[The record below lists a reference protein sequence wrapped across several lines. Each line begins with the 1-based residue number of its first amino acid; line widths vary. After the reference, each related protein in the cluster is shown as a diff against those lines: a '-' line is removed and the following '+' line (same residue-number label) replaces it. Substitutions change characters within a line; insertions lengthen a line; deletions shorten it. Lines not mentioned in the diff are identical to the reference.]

1 MKNIQSISFARLTFC
16 ISAIVF
22 CSVFVFASAPVKAA
36 DPVYVVVEY
45 IKVKPEDHLK
55 YIEVEQKIWK
65 PMHQER
71 INQGIIASWT
81 LYAVEFTGSADN
93 YNYVA
98 ITTYNDP
105 ETLENPWNAEIPAKV
120 HRNMSLSEMM
130 DRTNKAREIVRSEL
144 YNSVASIPAIPFEDP
159 AHYIQVNYM
168 KVEPGKGSEYE
179 ALEKEVWMPIHEESI
194 RSGQTVGWGLW
205 AAMFPRGASR
215 PYQYI
220 TMNTFSDY
228 SYVFELSFSDAFH
241 AIHPEMDFSETTK
254 KTREARIIERVE
266 LWDLIDY
273 VVK

>member
-1 MKNIQSISFARLTFC
+1 MKNKQLSRYARLKLFV
-16 ISAIVF
+16 SAVVF
-22 CSVFVFASAPVKAA
+22 CSLFVCASAPAKSA
-36 DPVYVVVEY
+36 DQVYVVVEY
-45 IKVKPEDHLK
+45 FKVKPENHLK
-55 YIEVEQKIWK
+55 YLEVEQKIWK

-71 INQGIIASWT
+71 INQGIIVSWT
-81 LYAVEFTGSADN
+81 LYAVEFTGAANS

-120 HRNMSLSEMM
+120 HPNMGLNEIL
-130 DRTNKAREIVRSEL
+130 DRTNKTREIVRSEL
-144 YNSVASIPAIPFEDP
+144 YKGVAAIPSIPFADP

-194 RSGQTVGWGLW
+194 RSGKTVGWGLW
-205 AAMFPRGASR
+205 EVIFPRGASR
-215 PYQYI
+215 PYQFV

-228 SYVFELSFSDAFH
+228 SYVLELSFAESFK
-241 AIHPEMDFSETTK
+241 AIHPEEDFNEMMK
-254 KTREARIIERVE
+254 KTNEARIIDRVE

>member
-1 MKNIQSISFARLTFC
+1 MKNKQTAKSARFTLI
-16 ISAIVF
+16 ISAIVV
-22 CSVFVFASAPVKAA
+22 CIAFVFASVPVKAA
-36 DPVYVVVEY
+36 DPVYIVVEY

-55 YIEVEQKIWK
+55 YLEVEQKIWK

-98 ITTYNDP
+98 ITTYNDTENL
-105 ETLENPWNAEIPAKV
+105 ETPWNAEIPAKV
-120 HRNMSLSEMM
+120 HGNMSLVEMM
-130 DRTNKAREIVRSEL
+130 DRTNKAREIVRTEL
-144 YNSVASIPAIPFEDP
+144 YRSVAAIPAIPFEDP

-179 ALEKEVWMPIHEESI
+179 AQEKDVWMPIHQESI
-194 RSGQTVGWGLW
+194 RSGKTVGWGLW

-215 PYQYI
+215 PYQYL

-228 SYVFELSFSDAFH
+228 SYVFELNFSIPFKV
-241 AIHPEMDFSETTK
+241 IHPEMDYSEMTK
-254 KTREARIIERVE
+254 KTRNLRTIERVE

>member
-1 MKNIQSISFARLTFC
+1 MKIKQSSHFARLTSL

-22 CSVFVFASAPVKAA
+22 CSVFVFASASVKAA
-36 DPVYVVVEY
+36 DQVYVVVEY
-45 IKVKPEDHLK
+45 FKVKPENHLK
-55 YIEVEQKIWK
+55 YLEVEQKIWK

-71 INQGIIASWT
+71 IKQGIIASWS
-81 LYAVEFTGSADN
+81 LYAVEFTGSAN
-93 YNYVA
+93 SYNYVA

-105 ETLENPWNAEIPAKV
+105 EKLENPWNLEIPAKV
-120 HRNMSLSEMM
+120 HSNMSLGEIM
-130 DRTNKAREIVRSEL
+130 DRTNKACEIVRSEL
-144 YNSVASIPAIPFEDP
+144 YKSVAAIPPIPFEDP

-179 ALEKEVWMPIHEESI
+179 ALEKDVWMPIHQESI
-194 RSGQTVGWGLW
+194 RSGRTIGWGLW
-205 AAMFPRGASR
+205 AVIFPRGAGR

-228 SYVFELSFSDAFH
+228 SYVFELSFAEPFK
-241 AIHPEMDFSETTK
+241 AIHPGEDFSEMMK
-254 KTREARIIERVE
+254 KTNDARIIDRVE